1 MQVLEGKSI
10 RLKGCTTGSVVAGV
24 AFPNATVK
32 NALAI
37 GFIAFGTCK
46 FTSHHLEVRRRC
58 RPADILPKQL
68 LSLVTLRSLKYSLLK
83 LMALQSNFISDSV
96 FLLPDTAAK
105 CE

>member
-1 MQVLEGKSI
+1 MPADAPILG
-10 RLKGCTTGSVVAGV
+10 VVAGV
-24 AFPNATVK
+24 GVPNDTVK

-37 GFIAFGTCK
+37 GLIAFGTCK

-58 RPADILPKQL
+58 CPADILPKQL
-68 LSLVTLRSLKYSLLK
+68 LSLVTLKSLKCSLLK
-83 LMALQSNFISDSV
+83 PMALESNFISDSV